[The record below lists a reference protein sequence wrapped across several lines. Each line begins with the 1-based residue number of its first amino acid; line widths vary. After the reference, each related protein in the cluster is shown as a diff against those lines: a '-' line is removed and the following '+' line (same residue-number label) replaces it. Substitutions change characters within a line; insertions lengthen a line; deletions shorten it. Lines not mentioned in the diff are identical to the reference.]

1 MVGPDLKMKKEMKLL
16 LYFLCRSARK
26 KGEELRRTYQP
37 DCICMLFQ
45 DFKKGRRE
53 KTLQT

>member
-1 MVGPDLKMKKEMKLL
+1 MVEPNFKMKKEMQLL

-37 DCICMLFQ
+37 DCICRLFQ
-45 DFKKGRRE
+45 DFKRGRKE
-53 KTLQT
+53 KTL

>member
-1 MVGPDLKMKKEMKLL
+1 MVGPDFKMKKEMKLP

-37 DCICMLFQ
+37 DCICVLFQ
-45 DFKKGRRE
+45 EFKKGRKE
-53 KTLQT
+53 KAL